1 MTTSKSTTVYLAGP
15 VAALDDGGAEWRE
28 RVGRDYGEQY
38 DFQNPLAKYNVPV
51 EDLTVVDG
59 VSDPDDHTTVGA
71 DEIVTNDK
79 AKLLASDAVLVG
91 YVDTQSIGTPME
103 VMYAFERE
111 MPVAIWIR
119 DDTDIMDLSPWYLHH
134 ASAITN
140 SVEMALGRLDR
151 EVSINAA

>member
-1 MTTSKSTTVYLAGP
+1 MTTSKSPTVYLAGP
-15 VAALDDGGAEWRE
+15 VATLADGGAEWRE

-59 VSDPDDHTTVGA
+59 VSDPDDHTTVGT
-71 DEIVTNDK
+71 DEIVEEDK
-79 AKLLASDAVLVG
+79 SKLRASDVVLVG
-91 YVDTQSIGTPME
+91 YVDTQSVGTPME
-103 VMYAFERE
+103 VMWAFERE

-134 ASAITN
+134 AAAITN
-140 SVEMALGRLDR
+140 SVEMALGHLDR
-151 EVSINAA
+151 EVSGDD

>member
-1 MTTSKSTTVYLAGP
+1 MTPSIYLAGP
-15 VAALDDGGAEWRE
+15 VAALADGGAEWRE

-59 VSDPDDHTTVGA
+59 VSDPGDPTTVGA
-71 DEIVTNDK
+71 DVIVEEDK
-79 AKLLASDAVLVG
+79 AKLRASDAVLVG

-103 VMYAFERE
+103 VMWAFERD

-119 DDTDIMDLSPWYLHH
+119 DETDIMDLSPWYLHH
-134 ASAITN
+134 AGAITN
-140 SVEMALGRLDR
+140 SVEMALGHLDR
-151 EVSINAA
+151 EVSIDE